1 MVKSKAET
9 ILIVDDFSVV
19 VDIVVVVVV
28 ADCNTCEVCRMRV
41 IYLNQLLQLPS
52 IN

>member
-19 VDIVVVVVV
+19 VVVDVDVDVDVVVVV
-28 ADCNTCEVCRMRV
+28 ADCKTCEVCRMRV
-41 IYLNQLLQLPS
+41 IYLN
-52 IN
+52 